1 MKKAILL
8 GLTTVTEIA
17 ICHSLLPFG
26 KIFISTLS
34 KEGHLNGTTHNT
46 LTFKILRGREYVTM
60 LLHFYDIIHQYKS
73 KISEIVKAFSVLEM
87 V

>member
-26 KIFISTLS
+26 KIFISSLS
-34 KEGHLNGTTHNT
+34 KEGHLNGTTHT
-46 LTFKILRGREYVTM
+46 LTFKILRGREYVILQ
-60 LLHFYDIIHQYKS
+60 LLFYFYDIS
-73 KISEIVKAFSVLEM
+73 ISIVNNLPVQFKNK
-87 V
+87 